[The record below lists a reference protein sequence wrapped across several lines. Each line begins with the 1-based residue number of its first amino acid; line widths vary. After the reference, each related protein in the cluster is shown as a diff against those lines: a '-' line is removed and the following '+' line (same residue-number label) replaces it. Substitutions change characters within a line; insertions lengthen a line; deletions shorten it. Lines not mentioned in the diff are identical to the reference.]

1 MRRNKPFIFPKSPP
15 VSSPAVAAG
24 PAPPD
29 GLAERLTLGAL
40 LGLAIAVVS
49 AAVVAVEPAVQEVD
63 LTVGSVSTQTYQVQ
77 QLCMEA
83 VVREIIHHPEP
94 LRTVEEPQAM
104 LHVQIKA
111 AAVHLRQ
118 LVRVLR
124 VQVVRV

>member
-49 AAVVAVEPAVQEVD
+49 AAAAKASEKF
-63 LTVGSVSTQTYQVQ
+63 LTVGYRSPGSLESAFMTTFSTATGKAR
-77 QLCMEA
+77 LGLALLSATGGC
-83 VVREIIHHPEP
+83 VRSWGSRRWCRKRAGRWSIAP
-94 LRTVEEPQAM
+94 
-104 LHVQIKA
+104 KWA
-111 AAVHLRQ
+111 AG
-118 LVRVLR
+118 
-124 VQVVRV
+124 